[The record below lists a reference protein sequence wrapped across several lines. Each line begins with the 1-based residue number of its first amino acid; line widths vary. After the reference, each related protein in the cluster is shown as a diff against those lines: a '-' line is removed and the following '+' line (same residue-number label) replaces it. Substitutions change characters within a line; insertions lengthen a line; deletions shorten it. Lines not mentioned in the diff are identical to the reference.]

1 MDLHYNAFISYRHA
15 PLDIRIASEIQ
26 RSLER
31 YPVPKEIQKKTG
43 KKRIER
49 VFRDKEELPI
59 TSDLN
64 DDIGQAL
71 RCSDFLIVICSTN
84 TASSLWVR
92 REIETFLQNHD
103 RRHVLTVLADGE
115 PQDVIPDLLR
125 YEDVSVQ
132 DSDGT
137 ARTQRREIEPL
148 SCDYRLRRA
157 QARREELPRLAAALL
172 GCAYDELRQ
181 RQRRRRVR
189 RMIAGFSAALALVS
203 AVAAYAINRAYVIAR
218 QAERIEEEYR
228 NTLITQSRY
237 LAEKSGELLAQGD
250 RIGALQVALA
260 ALPEGMEDDSRPLVT
275 EALYALNNAVYPYH
289 VAQPDEFLA
298 KWMLQTDGDGS
309 VLDHRGD
316 WQQVSPQGTR
326 WMISDASGQLY
337 VFDMETAERIAVLF
351 PQVILPGTAQT
362 GFLSADFISEN
373 RIVVYMESCAV
384 CWDLA
389 SSSRVWLTR
398 LDQNDLMGDPCGASQ
413 SAVAPD
419 GQSLIFVH
427 TGRGQCTFYRLS
439 TDTGEIT
446 AVLTGE
452 TPAREA
458 YRCRMALSP
467 SGDRVALGF
476 AEYGFRTGDEEDEPA
491 FLMLADFSGGCCTVA
506 VEYTDV
512 AALTFLSDD
521 QLCVFTVDTGM
532 AGYTHTDFDYAI
544 ACYDFQEGSPVWST
558 SGRIVID
565 RPVGDEATPTCSVQ
579 LWRREF
585 ADGSAEELL
594 VAQFAGR
601 LLLLL
606 PSDGT
611 VLRTADFAADILCVD
626 PYSAG
631 QLYLALRD
639 GRLMVYL
646 PVTEV
651 IGEMGSVTGVPR
663 SAAYDRE
670 TGAFL
675 LALEDSRRIVVLSN
689 QLEDPGLGT
698 VELNEIRDVEY
709 AAGDGWE
716 YRIVLES
723 LPIPEGAPE
732 GTISEQRLLFYRP
745 LEQTPVA
752 VTDARGQVQDLLVV
766 PWEDGGE
773 ICYYLLKEE
782 ETFLLRGWSLERNQ
796 MVLEAALP
804 ENGTLPGTVGNKI
817 LYLTRSSLELLG
829 PDGKSERS
837 CPLEDSATAQA
848 ISPDG
853 KYLALITGGAL
864 KLLDLEQWAW
874 VPLEGDWTASDD
886 YSYAGSLAFSPDSE
900 RLAVW
905 TDGGI
910 TILDL
915 AAGAPAQTVA
925 IACRSCGYSL
935 FLNDRIL
942 LVYGDAGHLT
952 TWDLENQTVV
962 MEDPND
968 DLFSGNGLA
977 LGDGCFLVGTRY
989 PRVYDF
995 SADGRIA
1002 RRLAVDY
1009 ARVSPSGSEI
1019 LCFYNSYGS
1028 GSTTQLISDT
1038 AFRIYPLYTLDELV
1052 AKGQALLDGRTLTEA
1067 ERIAYFIDG

>member
-1 MDLHYNAFISYRHA
+1 MPA
-15 PLDIRIASEIQ
+15 
-26 RSLER
+26 
-31 YPVPKEIQKKTG
+31 V
-43 KKRIER
+43 
-49 VFRDKEELPI
+49 
-59 TSDLN
+59 
-64 DDIGQAL
+64 
-71 RCSDFLIVICSTN
+71 
-84 TASSLWVR
+84 
-92 REIETFLQNHD
+92 
-103 RRHVLTVLADGE
+103 
-115 PQDVIPDLLR
+115 
-125 YEDVSVQ
+125 
-132 DSDGT
+132 
-137 ARTQRREIEPL
+137 
-148 SCDYRLRRA
+148 
-157 QARREELPRLAAALL
+157 AA
-172 GCAYDELRQ
+172 
-181 RQRRRRVR
+181 
-189 RMIAGFSAALALVS
+189 FSAALTLVS

-351 PQVILPGTAQT
+351 PQLILPGTAQT

-389 SSSRVWLTR
+389 SESRVWLTR
-398 LDQNDLMGDPCGASQ
+398 LDQNDLMGDSSGASQ

-419 GQSLIFVH
+419 GQSLVFVH
-427 TGRGQCTFYRLS
+427 TGSGQCTFYRLS
-439 TDTGEIT
+439 AGTGEIT

-452 TPAREA
+452 TPARGA
-458 YRCRMALSP
+458 YHCRMALSP

-476 AEYGFRTGDEEDEPA
+476 AEYGFRTGEEEDEPA
-491 FLMLADFSGGCCTVA
+491 FLMLADFSGGCRTVA

-521 QLCVFTVDTGM
+521 QLCVFTVDTSV

-558 SGRIVID
+558 SGRTVID

-585 ADGSAEELL
+585 TDGSAEELL

-611 VLRTADFAADILCVD
+611 VLRTADFAADILCVY

-646 PVTEV
+646 PVAED

-663 SAAYDRE
+663 GAAYDRE

-675 LALEDSRRIVVLSN
+675 LALEDSQRTVVLSN
-689 QLEDPGLGT
+689 QLEDPGIGT
-698 VELNEIRDVEY
+698 VELNSISSVEY

-716 YRIVLES
+716 YRIVLED
-723 LPIPEGAPE
+723 LPIVDEAP
-732 GTISEQRLLFYRP
+732 SEQRLLFYRP

-752 VTDARGQVQDLLVV
+752 VTDAGGQVLDLLVI
-766 PWEDGGE
+766 PSEDGGE
-773 ICYYLLKEE
+773 ICYYLLREG
-782 ETFLLRGWSLERNQ
+782 ETVLLRGWSLERDQ
-796 MVLEAALP
+796 MVLEAALS
-804 ENGTLPGTVGNKI
+804 EEGTLPGNLGNKI
-817 LYLTRSSLELLG
+817 LYLTPSTLELLG

-837 CPLEDSATAQA
+837 LPLEDRATAQA
-848 ISPDG
+848 VSPDG

-874 VPLEGDWTASDD
+874 VPLEQELTAPSG
-886 YSYAGSLAFSPDSE
+886 YNYAGSLAFSPDSE

-915 AAGAPAQTVA
+915 AAGAPAQTVE

-935 FLNDRIL
+935 FLNDRVL

-952 TWDLENQTVV
+952 TWDLENQAVV

-968 DLFSGNGLA
+968 DLFSGSGLA

-995 SADGRIA
+995 TADGRIA

-1009 ARVSPSGSEI
+1009 ACVSPSGSEI
-1019 LCFYNSYGS
+1019 LCFYNSFGS
-1028 GSTTQLISDT
+1028 GNVTQLIEDT
-1038 AFRIYPLYTLDELV
+1038 AFRIYPMYTLDELV

>member
-1 MDLHYNAFISYRHA
+1 
-15 PLDIRIASEIQ
+15 
-26 RSLER
+26 
-31 YPVPKEIQKKTG
+31 
-43 KKRIER
+43 
-49 VFRDKEELPI
+49 
-59 TSDLN
+59 
-64 DDIGQAL
+64 
-71 RCSDFLIVICSTN
+71 
-84 TASSLWVR
+84 
-92 REIETFLQNHD
+92 
-103 RRHVLTVLADGE
+103 
-115 PQDVIPDLLR
+115 
-125 YEDVSVQ
+125 
-132 DSDGT
+132 
-137 ARTQRREIEPL
+137 
-148 SCDYRLRRA
+148 
-157 QARREELPRLAAALL
+157 
-172 GCAYDELRQ
+172 
-181 RQRRRRVR
+181 
-189 RMIAGFSAALALVS
+189 
-203 AVAAYAINRAYVIAR
+203 
-218 QAERIEEEYR
+218 
-228 NTLITQSRY
+228 
-237 LAEKSGELLAQGD
+237 
-250 RIGALQVALA
+250 
-260 ALPEGMEDDSRPLVT
+260 
-275 EALYALNNAVYPYH
+275 
-289 VAQPDEFLA
+289 
-298 KWMLQTDGDGS
+298 
-309 VLDHRGD
+309 
-316 WQQVSPQGTR
+316 
-326 WMISDASGQLY
+326 MISDASGQLY
-337 VFDMETAERIAVLF
+337 IFDMETAERVAVLS

-389 SSSRVWLTR
+389 SESRVWLTR
-398 LDQNDLMGDPCGASQ
+398 LDQNDLMGDSSGASQ

-419 GQSLIFVH
+419 GQSLVFVH
-427 TGRGQCTFYRLS
+427 TGSGQCTFYRLS
-439 TDTGEIT
+439 AGTGEIT

-452 TPAREA
+452 TPARGA
-458 YRCRMALSP
+458 YHCRMALSP

-476 AEYGFRTGDEEDEPA
+476 AEYGFRTGEEEDEPA
-491 FLMLADFSGGCCTVA
+491 FLMLADFSGGCRTVA

-521 QLCVFTVDTGM
+521 QLCVFTVDTSV

-558 SGRIVID
+558 SGRAVID

-585 ADGSAEELL
+585 TDGSAEELL

-611 VLRTADFAADILCVD
+611 VLRTADFAADILCAY

-639 GRLMVYL
+639 GKLMVYL
-646 PVTEV
+646 PVSEV

-675 LALEDSRRIVVLSN
+675 LALEDSQRTVVLSN
-689 QLEDPGLGT
+689 RLEDPGIGT
-698 VELNEIRDVEY
+698 VELNSISSVEY

-716 YRIVLES
+716 YRIVLED
-723 LPIPEGAPE
+723 LPIVDEAP
-732 GTISEQRLLFYRP
+732 SEQRLLFYRP

-752 VTDARGQVQDLLVV
+752 VTDAGGQVLDLLVI
-766 PWEDGGE
+766 PSEDGGE
-773 ICYYLLKEE
+773 ICYYLLREG
-782 ETFLLRGWSLERNQ
+782 ETVLLRGWSLERDQ
-796 MVLEAALP
+796 MVLEAALS
-804 ENGTLPGTVGNKI
+804 EEGTLPGNLGNKI
-817 LYLTRSSLELLG
+817 LYLTPSTLELLG

-837 CPLEDSATAQA
+837 LPLEGRASAQA

-853 KYLALITGGAL
+853 KYLALITGGEL
-864 KLLDLEQWAW
+864 KLLDLERWAW
-874 VPLEGDWTASDD
+874 VPLKGELAAPSG
-886 YSYAGSLAFSPDSE
+886 YNYAGSLAFSPDSGK
-900 RLAVW
+900 LAVW
-905 TDGGI
+905 TDEGI

-915 AAGAPAQTVA
+915 AAGAPAQTVE

-935 FLNDRIL
+935 FLNDRVL

-952 TWDLENQTVV
+952 TWDLESRAVV

-968 DLFSGNGLA
+968 DLSSGYGLA
-977 LGDGCFLVGTRY
+977 LGDGCFQVGARY

-995 SADGRIA
+995 SPDGRIA

-1028 GSTTQLISDT
+1028 GSVTQLIEDT
-1038 AFRIYPLYTLDELV
+1038 AFRIYPMYTLDELV